1 MEELIVKFSSA
12 LGWSIL
18 HSLWFGFLI
27 YVSVLCLF
35 YVFPKLS
42 ASAKS
47 YFPLLGSFALFG
59 FFISVFLKGFLTKST
74 ELTMRLSENPLQYP
88 NMLINTAENRF
99 FIEPYFPVIVSI
111 YIIGIL
117 IEGIWLVRSYFKLDT
132 IKSTGLSS
140 VPHSWQILFDDLT
153 GKIGIK
159 QKVNFQ
165 LSSFVEVPMMVGYL
179 KPFVLFP
186 LAAVNRLDMQQVEAI
201 LIHELTHIKRN
212 DYLLNFLKVF
222 VETILFFNPFIWL
235 LGSLTEKGREYA
247 CDDSVI
253 KLNIQRKT
261 YADALLQLELL
272 RKKDHHPLEMAAFY
286 TKSDLFN
293 RIKRI
298 ITMKTNYV
306 NHKQQ
311 LVALSVGIIGIAAI
325 AWTQPAKQPL
335 PIHLEITKS
344 SDLPDRPTIAH
355 PIDPTQIAEAGIIPV
370 VRMDA
375 IKNKVAQDTIWS
387 SLQDS
392 TVLFLQSPEWK
403 SKLAEIEKNAQNL
416 SETAKEIAAQFNSEE
431 WKAKIK
437 AQVEAGES
445 LSKEWEEKLRSPE
458 WQAKLADI
466 KNKAKFSE
474 EMAKELADKFNSEE
488 WQEKIKKQV
497 KDAERMS
504 EELKAKFNSQEWK
517 DKFEELKKNAK
528 ISEEQAA
535 KLSEKFNSAEWSE
548 LIKKQMEQIE
558 KIKEERSNKT
568 N

>member
-18 HSLWFGFLI
+18 HSLWFGFLV

-59 FFISVFLKGFLTKST
+59 FFISVFIKGFLTKNT
-74 ELTMRLSENPLQYP
+74 ELTMQLSENPLQYP
-88 NMLINTAENRF
+88 YLFVNTAESRF
-99 FIEPYFPVIVSI
+99 FIEPYFPVIVSV

-117 IEGIWLVRSYFKLDT
+117 IEGIWLVRSYFKLDK
-132 IKSTGLSS
+132 IKTTGLSS
-140 VPHSWQILFDDLT
+140 VPHSWQILFDELT
-153 GKIGIK
+153 EKMGIK
-159 QKVNFQ
+159 RKVNFQ
-165 LSSFVEVPMMVGYL
+165 ISSFVEVPMMIGYL

-186 LAAVNRLDMQQVEAI
+186 IAAVNRLDMQQVEAI

-253 KLNIQRKT
+253 KLNVQRKI

-306 NHKQQ
+306 NRKQK

-325 AWTQPAKQPL
+325 AWTQPATSPL
-335 PIHLEITKS
+335 PTHLEIKEAS
-344 SDLPDRPTIAH
+344 YLPDHAIVL
-355 PIDPTQIAEAGIIPV
+355 PIELTQVTEAGFITAS
-370 VRMDA
+370 RMNE
-375 IKNKVAQDTIWS
+375 IKNKVAKDTIWNN
-387 SLQDS
+387 LQDS
-392 TVLFLQSPEWK
+392 TVQYFQSPEWK
-403 SKLAEIEKNAQNL
+403 SKIAEIEKNAQSL
-416 SETAKEIAAQFNSEE
+416 SESAKEIAAQFNSEE

-474 EMAKELADKFNSEE
+474 EMAKEFAEKFNSEE
-488 WQEKIKKQV
+488 WQAKIKKQV
-497 KDAERMS
+497 KDTERMS

-517 DKFEELKKNAK
+517 DKIEEIKKNAK

-535 KLSEKFNSAEWSE
+535 KLTEKFNSEEWSN
-548 LIKKQMEQIE
+548 LIKKQMEQVE